1 MHFGIYRVLQLGG
14 GAMRG
19 MLSILIL
26 ISILIFNMGCAAR
39 GKSLQVEGYPKFS
52 LETLKRSEYQIL
64 ETTTGKGCVTR
75 VLGIIKIS
83 RPDSY
88 YVEQRKATGAVSI
101 SLYDLFFGWLFG
113 KSSLDQAREIALY
126 TALESIP
133 EADFILEP
141 RYYDEES
148 GFPLIYSR
156 VCSTVKGKAIRIR
169 PDVIKGP

>member
-1 MHFGIYRVLQLGG
+1 MIKALVILP
-14 GAMRG
+14 
-19 MLSILIL
+19 LIL
-26 ISILIFNMGCAAR
+26 SLCCATK

-64 ETTTGKGCVTR
+64 ETATGKGCVTR

-113 KSSLDQAREIALY
+113 KSSLDQA
-126 TALESIP
+126 
-133 EADFILEP
+133 
-141 RYYDEES
+141 
-148 GFPLIYSR
+148 
-156 VCSTVKGKAIRIR
+156 
-169 PDVIKGP
+169 